1 MRPNFYLMKA
11 TVSGALGG
19 LLFGFDTAVIAGAMD
34 ALTRLYH
41 LTDTTQGITVFTAVA
56 GTVVGAMSAGAI
68 GQKLGGRETLRITAV
83 FYVISAIGCMLA
95 WNWDALLVFR
105 FLGGLGIGAS
115 SVLGPVYITELAPA
129 KWRGRMVGTFQVNVV
144 IGILLAYASN
154 FAIRTLHLGAWEWRV
169 QLGVAAI
176 PAVLFLILLFGIP
189 RSPRW
194 SVSKDR
200 IDEAMHVLKMMGD
213 PDPAAELADIKLA
226 LKESHAVANE
236 PVFQWKYRYPLFL
249 AITIGAFNQ
258 LAGINAIL
266 YYLNNIFASAGFSQM
281 SGDLQSIAIGATN
294 LVFTLV
300 GMTLI
305 DRLGRKTLLLIGA
318 AGCAACLGGV
328 AYVFLTNSHQAAL
341 LGLLVVYIAFFA
353 VSQGAVIWV
362 YIGEVFP
369 NVVRNKGQSVG
380 NSSHWIMNAAIA
392 LVFPILAAK
401 SGGAPFVFFAVMT
414 LVQFV
419 TVLFF
424 YPETKGQTLEAL
436 QRRLTLPDSADEGL
450 VEPSIWSFRG
460 RIPRRD
466 YWIRLGALAL
476 LFALIRGL
484 TNLISV
490 EWFAVIFSVAA
501 GLFGLATQVK
511 RWHDLDLSGG
521 MVLLNLT
528 VVFLPVALIWQGF
541 FRGTAGPNRF
551 GADPTHEE

>member
-1 MRPNFYLMKA
+1 MKPNFYLMKA

-19 LLFGFDTAVIAGAMD
+19 LLFGFDTAVIAGAID
-34 ALTRLYH
+34 AVTRLYG
-41 LTDTTQGITVFTAVA
+41 LTDTTKGVTVFSAVL
-56 GTVVGAMSAGAI
+56 GTVIGALFAGVI
-68 GQKLGGRETLRITAV
+68 GEKLGGRETLRITAV
-83 FYVISAIGCMLA
+83 LYVISAVGCCFA
-95 WNWDALLVFR
+95 WGWDSLLFFR
-105 FLGGLGIGAS
+105 FIGGLGIGAS

-129 KWRGRMVGTFQVNVV
+129 KWRGRMVGTFQINVV

-154 FAIRTLHLGAWEWRV
+154 FAVRELHLGAWEWRT

-194 SVSKDR
+194 SVSKSR
-200 IDEAMHVLKMMGD
+200 IDEARAVLKLMGD
-213 PDPAAELADIKLA
+213 PDPEGELADIQLA

-236 PVFQWKYRYPLFL
+236 PVFRWKYRYPLFL

-266 YYLNNIFASAGFSQM
+266 YYLNSIFSSAGFSQL

-294 LVFTLV
+294 LIFTLV

-318 AGCAACLGGV
+318 AGDAVCLAGV
-328 AYVFLTNSHQAAL
+328 AYVFLTNSHHSAL
-341 LGLLVVYIAFFA
+341 LPLLIVYIAFFA

-401 SGGAPFVFFAVMT
+401 SGGVPFVFFAIMT
-414 LVQFV
+414 VVQFIV
-419 TVLFF
+419 VLLV
-424 YPETKGQTLEAL
+424 YPETKGQTLESL
-436 QRRLTLPDSADEGL
+436 QRRL
-450 VEPSIWSFRG
+450 VRG
-460 RIPRRD
+460 
-466 YWIRLGALAL
+466 
-476 LFALIRGL
+476 
-484 TNLISV
+484 
-490 EWFAVIFSVAA
+490 
-501 GLFGLATQVK
+501 
-511 RWHDLDLSGG
+511 
-521 MVLLNLT
+521 
-528 VVFLPVALIWQGF
+528 
-541 FRGTAGPNRF
+541 
-551 GADPTHEE
+551 